1 VWYPSQ
7 IIEMISHQLQAS
19 DAELRQQHAYHGLDA
34 LSETQLHPL
43 LAQAFTAT
51 PHGASREVG
60 YPSSPLERPND
71 AQRQRCDL
79 VLTPIKQQLLI
90 DPVQEQRAQDQA
102 LGTLFESMAE
112 DFLPNPDSTPPESA
126 YWIEVKSIA
135 QFSYVDGIPGPNSKY
150 TSDLLVGPRD
160 DVIKLASDPLIH
172 HGAALVILFCEDE
185 NIGTHDMAA
194 LTTELINQDLPVAL
208 PDIESFPITNHAGN
222 GWCTLGLIP
231 IKL

>member
-1 VWYPSQ
+1 MWYPSL
-7 IIEMISHQLQAS
+7 IIESIVYQLQAI
-19 DAELRQQHAYHGLDA
+19 DAELRVQHAYHGLDA

-43 LAQAFTAT
+43 LSQAFAAA
-51 PHGASREVG
+51 PHGVFREVG
-60 YPSSPLERPND
+60 YPSSPLERPNN

-79 VLTPIKQQLLI
+79 VLTPLKQQLLI
-90 DPVQEQRAQDQA
+90 DPVQEQRVHDQA
-102 LGTLFESMAE
+102 LGTLFESIAD
-112 DFLPNPDSTPPESA
+112 DFVHDPESAPPESG

-135 QFSYVDGIPGPNSKY
+135 QFSYVDGVPGPNSKY
-150 TSDLLVGPRD
+150 TSDLLVGPRA

-194 LTTELINQDLPVAL
+194 LTTELIKQDLPVTL
-208 PDIESFPITNHAGN
+208 PEIESFPITNHAGN
-222 GWCTLGLIP
+222 GWCTVGLIR